1 MTDPYDIAKERKN
14 QRLFELIQ
22 SGNTTAS
29 FILDNEIRIDGQQI
43 RLSLTA
49 EVLEDNHDSSGQG
62 SSSPVN
68 EYDAIQID
76 DSD

>member
-1 MTDPYDIAKERKN
+1 MSDPYDIAKERKI

-22 SGNTTAS
+22 SGNMTAS

-49 EVLEDNHDSSGQG
+49 EVLEDGTGSDEQG
-62 SSSPVN
+62 RVSPVT
-68 EYDAIQID
+68 EYPVKNVEDTD
-76 DSD
+76 

>member
-1 MTDPYDIAKERKN
+1 MSDPYDIAKERKI

-22 SGNTTAS
+22 SGNMTAS

-43 RLSLTA
+43 RLTLTA
-49 EVLEDNHDSSGQG
+49 EVLDDDQETSGQG
-62 SSSPVN
+62 RSSPVN
-68 EYDAIQID
+68 EYNAVQID